1 MDLIIVNYSMNPNSM
16 VFSHQSE
23 IALELAKLF
32 DSVTVFT
39 TESNASLRP
48 KNVQVV
54 EVPWRRGSHF
64 GNAVRV
70 IKIILPFLIKNRHSV
85 VFTHMTD
92 IHAAL
97 ISPFTWLLKMHHVLW
112 YAHAHNSPYLIWA
125 SFFVNRIASS
135 TPGSC
140 NLMTN
145 KNKLRF
151 INQGVH
157 AKHFPFILREKNSIR
172 KMLNYGRLD
181 PSKNVN
187 RLIEL
192 TELLN
197 GDDNSFKLDIYG
209 ATMSPTS
216 LAYLQFC
223 KASAQKSIQRGFV
236 NFLNPIE
243 RRNLPEQTSHY
254 GLFLNLFI
262 GSLDKTLVEA
272 TLMGLPV
279 VTWNQEYCREFGT
292 WSKGHASESIS
303 FIIDE
308 INALQH
314 ISDDEYIREVYRRYE
329 LAKQNHS
336 LDSWI
341 IRLLAILNR
350 EN

>member
-1 MDLIIVNYSMNPNSM
+1 MNPNSM

-23 IALELAKLF
+23 IALELAELF

-39 TESNASLRP
+39 SESNASLRP
-48 KNVQVV
+48 KNVRVV
-54 EVPWRRGSHF
+54 EVPWRRGSYF
-64 GNAVRV
+64 GNAVRI
-70 IKIILPFLIKNRHSV
+70 IKSILPFLIKNRHSV

-140 NLMTN
+140 NLMIN

-151 INQGVH
+151 INQGVS
-157 AKHFPFILREKNSIR
+157 AKHFPFSLREKYSIT

-197 GDDNSFKLDIYG
+197 GNDNSFKLDIYG
-209 ATMSPTS
+209 ATMSSSS
-216 LAYLQFC
+216 LSYLQFC
-223 KASAQKSIQRGFV
+223 KTSAEELIRRRIV
-236 NFLNPIE
+236 NFLDPIE
-243 RRNLPEQTSHY
+243 RRNLPKQTSHY

-314 ISDDEYIREVYRRYE
+314 ISDDEYVREVYRRHE